1 MLPWALDIFD
11 GIWAK
16 KQHKICQLVIYENHG
31 EKKKNQCFSQ
41 IDKDATHE
49 EKN

>member
-31 EKKKNQCFSQ
+31 EKKKINDYPMRKKYENVTAS
-41 IDKDATHE
+41 T
-49 EKN
+49 

>member
-16 KQHKICQLVIYENHG
+16 KRHKKCQLVIYKNHG
-31 EKKKNQCFSQ
+31 EKKNQCFSQ